1 MCIFQYIVCICTA
14 MGNSDVSKKTAKKGS
29 GSLLFKVAVGVA
41 ILGVLLHLRGYHI
54 PTSIVTL
61 MMTAQTGIHGFY
73 GAGLFLQES
82 VTSHPPST
90 FIPLGY
96 WNSLQLKMIY
106 VARYVMKDNFI
117 FEEWMN
123 DIHSVILRDFE
134 ARGLQKDQD
143 VEFSIPT
150 YEYETADLKY
160 LFDEYVMTGR
170 PVVIRNVDVKAMK
183 WSAEV
188 LKERFGSFETPMR
201 CMNGSVVKQTLGQ
214 YVDSKHDTENPA
226 CYFDNNAN
234 LFEAFPELT
243 EELEVE
249 KFGLLMGGKETPR
262 GEKPDKFLFA
272 QMFLSVFQDT
282 GALFHCANYNNLFY
296 MIRGRKK
303 WTFVDPA
310 NSFLIY
316 PFFNSMFKDS
326 KSWLTWQ
333 VIHSENAPEII
344 SQYFP
349 LYRYAPKLILELQ
362 PGDLLMNPPWNWHMV
377 ENSGEESIGIATRW
391 KFPSSFFTLHYT
403 NALFSFLQ
411 FISEDFFTFMYRRIA
426 SLKFGF
432 AEFVYAPTSHGDL
445 DSALNFGK
453 LGSVYKKY
461 DFVKHVA
468 TPTQWVEYIAYLNRT
483 GELTKLQNEN

>member
-1 MCIFQYIVCICTA
+1 MSA
-14 MGNSDVSKKTAKKGS
+14 DKNKKSSKGKG
-29 GSLLFKVAVGVA
+29 GRGPFFKMAVAVA

-54 PTSIVTL
+54 PTTIVTL
-61 MMTAQTGIHGFY
+61 IMTAQTGIHGFY
-73 GAGLFLQES
+73 GAGLWLQES
-82 VTSHPPST
+82 LTSHPPST
-90 FIPLGY
+90 FVPLGY

-106 VARYVMKDNFI
+106 VSRYVMRDNFI
-117 FEEWMN
+117 FEDWMN
-123 DIHSVILRDFE
+123 DVHQVILKDFE
-134 ARGLQKDQD
+134 ARGLKKDQD
-143 VEFSIPT
+143 VEFAIPSF
-150 YEYETADLKY
+150 EYKDADLKF
-160 LFDEYVMTGR
+160 LFEEYVMTGR
-170 PVVIRNVDVKAMK
+170 PVVLRNVNVKAMQ
-183 WSAEV
+183 WTADN

-214 YVDSKHDTENPA
+214 YVDSREKEDPP

-234 LFEAFPELT
+234 LFEAYPEMT
-243 EELEVE
+243 EELEVD
-249 KFGLLMGGKETPR
+249 KFAVLMSGKEAKA
-262 GEKPDKFLFA
+262 GEKPEKFLFA

-296 MIRGRKK
+296 MIRGNKR

-333 VIHSENAPEII
+333 VVHSENSAEII
-344 SQYFP
+344 QQYFP
-349 LYRYAPKLILELQ
+349 LYRYAPKLVLDLK
-362 PGDLLMNPPWNWHMV
+362 PGDMLMNPPWNWHMV
-377 ENSGEESIGIATRW
+377 ENSGHESIGIATRW

-403 NALFSFLQ
+403 NTLFSFLQ

-432 AEFVYAPTSHGDL
+432 DEFVYAPTSHGDL
-445 DSALNFGK
+445 DTALNFGK

-468 TPTQWVEYIAYLNRT
+468 TPTQWVEYINYLNRT
-483 GELTKLQNEN
+483 DTLSQLQKEEQR